1 MNFKSF
7 INGKKVIEEVSQQYV
22 DKLPG
27 GLKDK
32 IKNNELPFNSI
43 FGDKLR
49 IIDRL
54 KTGAKDSPIVQDLKS
69 LLEYKYVI
77 DFDNWIVYKPSQP
90 KNKIRIGKALTNEKQ
105 RLEKHVETIESV
117 LSLQIS
123 DKQEFDSR
131 MEKTGWTIEALQDQ
145 LKFDKENIVKIDR
158 LLKTTN
164 LEKQVQASMLSDYF
178 IVYSR
183 APIDVL
189 RMSDFD
195 TTSCHS
201 EGGDFFYCALADS
214 MLNAGV
220 IYLLKEDDALNNN
233 LLSDDALQRDEI
245 FSDSSR
251 SIRGA
256 RPIARMRIR
265 RVFDAQGHELAVPTT
280 KIYGNIRLSS
290 DFRKQ
295 VVDWAKKQD
304 VSDFNFDD
312 TLRLVGGSY
321 EDVNHSISNEIK
333 NIWGK
338 DVRYRHDSSTEE
350 EYRDEEGDVYEANFW
365 EQVRDELNSNEDS
378 KIIAPIFE
386 DRYKETNVNISID
399 NAYTVAKIRYFISN
413 SIIKQIGPENM
424 DKLRNEGI
432 NGWKLDN
439 SDIHLAIQVEMPSI
453 YDYGEYYG
461 EYDASFDYDGYY
473 DAAQEV
479 IVDAIRKVTEEDFR
493 RGSEVPL
500 YCDALI
506 NAAILKF
513 AGVPDE
519 QLGDGEMYELL
530 NDFSNNYEFSVVL
543 ENQNIKLD
551 INDRNIIRPQK
562 LSDSIHPAIE
572 VSAMEFVKLKNLYNI
587 VSNHFYEKFKN
598 FVFNSLIYKQSST
611 ETDETFQKRLSSIG
625 DDVKNDV
632 LKAFDFKT
640 TIYFND
646 KFLDKP
652 LNNLRY
658 AYIVNPDEPLKEQ
671 LDNKPK
677 IAYSHN
683 YEEPLVAEIN
693 IGFDQSVDNINTLGD
708 KNIGMYVYR
717 ILESIRDASNEDEDE
732 SDITEE
738 LLGFKELE
746 QKLRDYKSYKK
757 INSGGDQL
765 QFDFSGVSRDMNNF
779 DGYVFK
785 VLKELNMAKGGIANQ
800 SGDSNQP
807 QSSTTGSNPP
817 PSVSSNPSTK
827 VNQPM
832 TTGTN
837 KSLGQNQ
844 TSTQQ
849 RSPDEMDA
857 LVLGRGTDF
866 NNLLQDPDTSTQVFQ
881 HISSSL
887 ADPNYRNKV
896 ALQNTLKNNQAFNK
910 AYNDYI
916 LQYKPLNTP

>member
-7 INGKKVIEEVSQQYV
+7 INGKKVIEEISQKFV
-22 DKLPG
+22 DKLPK

-123 DKQEFDSR
+123 NKQEFDSR
-131 MEKTGWTIEALQDQ
+131 MEKTGWTIETLQDQ
-145 LKFDKENIVKIDR
+145 LKFEKENIVKIDS

-164 LEKQVQASMLSDYF
+164 LEKQFKASTLSDYF

-195 TTSCHS
+195 TTSCHA
-201 EGGDFFYCALADS
+201 EGGDFFYCVLADS

-233 LLSDDALQRDEI
+233 LLNDDALQRDEI

-251 SIRGA
+251 NIRGA

-280 KIYGNIRLSS
+280 KIYGNAGLSS

-333 NIWGK
+333 SIWGK
-338 DVRYRHDSSTEE
+338 DVRYRHDSSTEQKF
-350 EYRDEEGDVYEANFW
+350 RDEEGDVYEANFW
-365 EQVRDELNSNEDS
+365 EQVRDELYSNEDS

-399 NAYTVAKIRYFISN
+399 NAYTVADIRYFISN
-413 SIIKQIGPENM
+413 SIIKQIGSENM
-424 DKLRNEGI
+424 DKLRNDGI

-439 SDIHLAIQVEMPSI
+439 SDNHLAIQVEMPSI

-461 EYDASFDYDGYY
+461 EYDASFDFDDYY
-473 DAAQEV
+473 YAAQEV

-500 YCDALI
+500 YCDALF

-513 AGVPDE
+513 AGVSDE
-519 QLGDGEMYELL
+519 QLGDGEIYELL
-530 NDFSNNYEFSVVL
+530 NDFSNSYEFSVVL

-551 INDRNIIRPQK
+551 INDRNIIRPPK
-562 LSDSIHPAIE
+562 LSDPVHPVIV
-572 VSAMEFVKLKNLYNI
+572 VSAMEFTKLKNFYDF

-598 FVFNSLIYKQSST
+598 FVYNSLIYKQSST

-625 DDVKNDV
+625 DDVKNNV
-632 LKAFDFKT
+632 LREFDFET
-640 TIYFND
+640 TIHFND

-652 LNNLRY
+652 LNNLQY
-658 AYIVNPDEPLKEQ
+658 AYIVNVNEPLKEQ
-671 LDNKPK
+671 LDNKLK

-683 YEEPLVAEIN
+683 YEEPIVAEIN
-693 IGFDQSVDNINTLGD
+693 IGFDQSVDNINSLGD

-717 ILESIRDASNEDEDE
+717 ILDSVRDASNEDEF
-732 SDITEE
+732 DITEE
-738 LLGFKELE
+738 LLGIEELE
-746 QKLRDYKSYKK
+746 QKLRDYKSYKR
-757 INSGGDQL
+757 INSDGDQL
-765 QFDFSGVSRDMNNF
+765 QFDFSGINRYMNKF
-779 DGYVFK
+779 DGYVFEI
-785 VLKELNMAKGGIANQ
+785 LKELNMAKGGISNQ
-800 SGDSNQP
+800 SGGTQTSNNAG
-807 QSSTTGSNPP
+807 SSNVQKNSSFTKKPNTS
-817 PSVSSNPSTK
+817 SVSPNSINNNGNVQVSVDLDSVLSDQK
-827 VNQPM
+827 M
-832 TTGTN
+832 
-837 KSLGQNQ
+837 KGQWGNW
-844 TSTQQ
+844 
-849 RSPDEMDA
+849 
-857 LVLGRGTDF
+857 LK
-866 NNLLQDPDTSTQVFQ
+866 
-881 HISSSL
+881 
-887 ADPNYRNKV
+887 DPNNAEALKTQYNMLMSDPKADQNKREQFLNV
-896 ALQNTLKNNQAFNK
+896 INSDKELSNYVFNL
-910 AYNDYI
+910 N
-916 LQYKPLNTP
+916 NTP